1 MSDLLSSLYIQMVNG
16 INSAQSVSSEPS
28 VKETEDAGQS
38 TVSFQEI
45 LAEQVEELQ
54 ELLQS
59 DETSAMSGLEDVLD
73 QSILGNDALDL
84 NSLSEEMLYSSG
96 GSSVIAQLMD
106 GHFSS
111 MVMATS
117 ETAEDESH
125 LAQMWDNKEE
135 NQAEQIEKLLT
146 NIQNTIGSLTEE

>member
-1 MSDLLSSLYIQMVNG
+1 MSDLLTSVYMQLING
-16 INSAQSVSSEPS
+16 LNSATSVSSTPS

-45 LAEQVEELQ
+45 LSEQVEELQ
-54 ELLQS
+54 ELLNTE
-59 DETSAMSGLEDVLD
+59 ETSPLSALEDTLD

-96 GSSVIAQLMD
+96 GSSVLASLMD

-125 LAQMWDNKEE
+125 LTQMFDNQEE
-135 NQAEQIEKLLT
+135 TQAEQIEQLLA
-146 NIQNTIGSLTEE
+146 NLQNTIGSMSE